1 MHSFSQFTPFVK
13 VSSNNG
19 VFENRNNCVTAK
31 LINKAFERRKF
42 VKLFFSIVAQ
52 TLRVVY

>member
-1 MHSFSQFTPFVK
+1 MHSFSQFTPILK

-19 VFENRNNCVTAK
+19 DFENRNNCVTAK

-42 VKLFFSIVAQ
+42 VKLFFYFSAD
-52 TLRVVY
+52 T